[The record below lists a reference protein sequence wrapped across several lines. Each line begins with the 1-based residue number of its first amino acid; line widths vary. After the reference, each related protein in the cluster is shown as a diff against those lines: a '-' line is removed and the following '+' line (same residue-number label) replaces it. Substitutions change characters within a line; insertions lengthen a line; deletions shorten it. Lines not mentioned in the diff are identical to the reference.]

1 MTILQLTPSQAR
13 RYLLHYQGLY
23 PAAGWQ
29 GKSGILAF
37 IRKVGCVQFDPL
49 NIAGHNH
56 ELVLHARVEDFS
68 PADLKSLLYE
78 DRRLLDGWDKMMS
91 IYCVEDWPYFQRYRD
106 HYHHRLNA
114 PHRPAADV
122 LPQMRAALQERGP
135 LSSKDLDINH
145 TVDWFWAPT
154 RAARA
159 ALESMYYWGELVI
172 HHKIHTRKVYDFADR
187 CLPAGL
193 LNTPD
198 PNPRDE
204 DYFAWHVAR
213 RVRSVGLLW
222 DRAGDAWL
230 GILGLKAR
238 QREAALQR
246 LAAEKHLVEV
256 AVEGIPYTFYAP
268 AESLPLLESIS
279 PQDGL
284 PGRVSFLAPLDN
296 LLWDR
301 RMIQTLFHFNY
312 RWEVY
317 KPITERQYGYY
328 VLPVLFGEHLVA
340 RIEPRLEKKTR
351 ELVILNWWWEDHRP
365 PSALF
370 QPQLQA
376 ALQRLASFLGA
387 KSLRMS
393 AQASQSLEMET
404 SPEHAE

>member
-1 MTILQLTPSQAR
+1 MAILQLTPSQAR
-13 RYLLHYQGLY
+13 RYLLQYQGLY
-23 PAAGWQ
+23 PAAKWQ
-29 GKSGILAF
+29 GKSGIMAF

-49 NIAGHNH
+49 NITGHNH
-56 ELVLHARVEDFS
+56 ELVLHARVADFS

-106 HYHHRLNA
+106 HYHRRLNA

-122 LPQMRAALQERGP
+122 LPQVRAALQERGP
-135 LSSKDLDINH
+135 LSSIDLDINH

-172 HHKIHTRKVYDFADR
+172 HHKKHTRKVYDFAHR

-222 DRAGDAWL
+222 NRAGDAWL
-230 GILGLKAR
+230 GILGLKAS

-246 LAAEKHLVEV
+246 LAADKHLVEV
-256 AVEGIPYTFYAP
+256 AVEGIPYPFYAP
-268 AESLPLLESIS
+268 AESLPLLESI
-279 PQDGL
+279 PDQNGL
-284 PGRVSFLAPLDN
+284 PDRVSFLAPLDN

-301 RMIQTLFHFNY
+301 RMIQALFHFNY

-351 ELVILNWWWEDHRP
+351 ELVVLNWWWEETRP
-365 PSALF
+365 PHALF

-387 KSLRMS
+387 KSVRLS
-393 AQASQSLEMET
+393 TQASLSLEMEPNPYFT
-404 SPEHAE
+404 E